1 MGQIAKLT
9 NDATT
14 LPDDPRECCRAIFA
28 ALAPI
33 DDWPIGALPEDFP
46 GLVRALCEGEPDYLS
61 DARGGLNALAD
72 QARAS
77 GRAYRVAFRRIAELS
92 SHGACDLPSKSAGR
106 PADAT
111 LLRLGDE
118 LDRARAREK
127 ALIDSKTSGD
137 TYEAAYNATS
147 CVVDQIEKQQARTL
161 EGVQVKVR
169 AVMWCHQGEPAAAVP
184 FRLSHYQR
192 TTDVRLA
199 ESIVLDLAGMSI
211 A

>member
-1 MGQIAKLT
+1 M
-9 NDATT
+9 
-14 LPDDPRECCRAIFA
+14 
-28 ALAPI
+28 
-33 DDWPIGALPEDFP
+33 
-46 GLVRALCEGEPDYLS
+46 
-61 DARGGLNALAD
+61 
-72 QARAS
+72 
-77 GRAYRVAFRRIAELS
+77 S

-118 LDRARAREK
+118 LDRAWAHEK
-127 ALIDSKTSGD
+127 ALIDSKTWGD
-137 TYEAAYNATS
+137 TYEAAYNVTS
-147 CVVDQIEKQQARTL
+147 RVVDQIEKQQAKTL

-169 AVMWCHQGEPAAAVP
+169 AVMWCHQGEKEDAES

-199 ESIVLDLAGMSI
+199 ESIVLDLAALSI